1 MAIRIIVDGYNFI
14 GRHSGLSGNVE
25 AKRER
30 LIGWLARY
38 SHAKGFPVS
47 VVFDGWQS
55 GWTEEHGMI
64 QDGIEVIF
72 SRRGQKADEVVVR
85 MAREWGS
92 AALVVSSDREV
103 AQNATSAGGVAV
115 SIAEFGQRLRK
126 VLNQDLGS
134 WEELEPKELGPADQ
148 TKKKG
153 NPRKLSKQERKRRQR
168 LKRL

>member
-25 AKRER
+25 AKREC

-38 SHAKGFPVS
+38 SQARGYPVS

-55 GWTEEHGMI
+55 RASDEHGMI

-72 SRRGQKADEVVVR
+72 SRGGQKADEVVVR
-85 MAREWGS
+85 MARELGS

-103 AQNATSAGGVAV
+103 ADNATSAGAVAV

-126 VLNQDLGS
+126 VLNQDLGLGKKLEP
-134 WEELEPKELGPADQ
+134 EELRPAGP

>member
-38 SHAKGFPVS
+38 SQVRGYHVS

-55 GWTEEHGMI
+55 GWPDEHGII
-64 QDGIEVIF
+64 QDGVEVIF
-72 SRRGQKADEVVVR
+72 SRRGEKADEVIVR

-103 AQNATSAGGVAV
+103 ANNAASAGAVAV
-115 SIAEFGQRLRK
+115 SIAEFGSRLRK
-126 VLNQDLGS
+126 VLNQDLDS
-134 WEELEPKELGPADQ
+134 EEEPESEESRPTGL